1 MPRSGTSLV
10 EQIITSHSEVFGGGE
25 LPILSN
31 IIRNNFIEDD
41 KLLNNDFEKK
51 MEDPL
56 IITKLKKDY
65 YEFIKF
71 FNYKEKYIT
80 DKAPLNFRWIGLI
93 KHLFPGA
100 KIIHC
105 KREPKNNCLSMFKNL
120 FEEV

>member
-51 MEDPL
+51 NGRSFNYNKIKKIIMNLLNFL
-56 IITKLKKDY
+56 IIKKN
-65 YEFIKF
+65 I
-71 FNYKEKYIT
+71 
-80 DKAPLNFRWIGLI
+80 LLI
-93 KHLFPGA
+93 KHL
-100 KIIHC
+100 
-105 KREPKNNCLSMFKNL
+105 
-120 FEEV
+120 

>member
-1 MPRSGTSLV
+1 
-10 EQIITSHSEVFGGGE
+10 
-25 LPILSN
+25 
-31 IIRNNFIEDD
+31 
-41 KLLNNDFEKK
+41 

-65 YEFIKF
+65 YEFIKS

-80 DKAPLNFRWIGLI
+80 DKAPLNFRWIGFI

-105 KREPKNNCLSMFKNL
+105 KKENLKIIVYQCLRIYLRE
-120 FEEV
+120 V